1 MSLIDYPGIIA
12 AVIFTQGC
20 PFRCA
25 YCHNPDLIRASDGTR
40 TAYDDIV
47 VKLRQ
52 HRKMLE
58 GVCIT
63 GGEPTM
69 QADLPE
75 FIRAIKRE
83 GFLVKLD
90 TNGVHPHMV
99 EVLIQ
104 QQLVDYIA
112 MDIKHLWEKYET
124 VIRSGG
130 SKTVENCRQTYELI
144 QRSGVR
150 HEFRTTACPGMHT
163 EADLL
168 QIGLA
173 LQPGERYAIQPVRYG
188 TTLDSTLSV
197 MPSLNVESVAE
208 QLRELRPDMEV
219 LVRT

>member
-1 MSLIDYPGIIA
+1 MSLIDYPGVIA

-25 YCHNPDLIRASDGTR
+25 YCHNPDIIRASDGTR
-40 TAYDDIV
+40 TAYDDIL

-75 FIRAIKRE
+75 FIRTLKRE

-99 EVLIQ
+99 ELLIRQ
-104 QQLVDYIA
+104 RLVDYIA

-144 QRSGVR
+144 QQSGVR

-163 EADLL
+163 EDDLL
-168 QIGLA
+168 RIGLA
-173 LQPGERYAIQPVRYG
+173 LQPGERYALQPVRYG
-188 TTLDSTLSV
+188 VTLDPALPI
-197 MPSLNVESVAE
+197 MPSLNVEGVAE

-219 LVRT
+219 LVRA